1 MSATANAYVVNGLC
15 QKCKDTACVDVCPVE
30 CFYEPK
36 QPDPSDPAAPSNLEA
51 TGLPDQL
58 YIHPGE
64 CINCDACVSACPWG
78 AITSGDD
85 VPDVF
90 LNFIALNARAESES
104 KLFKPAWKVNW
115 QFCSKC
121 QTKTNT
127 GKPAC
132 TCNAVLHPYA
142 PSTDEV
148 DANNKKWG
156 FTP

>member
-1 MSATANAYVVNGLC
+1 MTQTADAFVVNGLC

-36 QPDPSDPAAPSNLEA
+36 QPDQAGESNPAA

-90 LNFIALNARAESES
+90 LNFIALNARSQSES
-104 KLFKPAWKVNW
+104 NLFKTAIKVTW
-115 QFCSKC
+115 QFCSQC
-121 QTKTNT
+121 HTKTNT
-127 GKPAC
+127 GKPLCGCHAI
-132 TCNAVLHPYA
+132 LHPYA
-142 PSTDEV
+142 PSQDEI
-148 DANNKKWG
+148 DANNKKWN
-156 FTP
+156 FVP